1 MLNYLESWANTM
13 SSRDRAFSK
22 LDREDLQEAIEANN
36 QFVRGWIRKREAK
49 HQFLERSIDPLL
61 IQEAQDAFHLIRK
74 LDFESQQDLVKVL
87 WDLQGTL
94 SAWYQVLQR
103 PQNVEVAA
111 KLISEELEKG
121 LNQLAQAKVLTR
133 RETSPDSP

>member
-1 MLNYLESWANTM
+1 M

-22 LDREDLQEAIEANN
+22 LDREELQDAIEANN
-36 QFVRGWIRKREAK
+36 QFAKKWILKREAK
-49 HQFLERSIDPLL
+49 LQFLEESIDPLL
-61 IQEAQDAFHLIRK
+61 IQEAQNAFHLIRK
-74 LDFESQQDLVKVL
+74 LDFESQQDLVRVL

-121 LNQLAQAKVLTR
+121 LNLLANAKVLTR
-133 RETSPDSP
+133 RETSSDSP